1 VGTYLD
7 QILDATRAR
16 LDDEKRRRSFNDLDR
31 EVSAMPEPRDFGSA
45 IRAAGISLIAE
56 LKRASPSAGPIQMD
70 ADPLRVAE
78 AYERGGAR
86 ALSVLTEP
94 YFFHGSV
101 EDLRAARGSC
111 QLPVLRKDFM
121 LDPYQIVQSRVAE
134 ADAILLIVAA
144 LPDRGLFAEMAAVA
158 REYELSALIEVHDA
172 FELELAFKV
181 DAELVGINQRNLVTF
196 ELDRSLATRLRRFI
210 PPDVAVVAES
220 GIETRDQVEEL
231 DREGVDALLVGE
243 ALMRSDDPARAV
255 SDLLG
260 TSVD

>member
-1 VGTYLD
+1 MGTYLD

-16 LDDEKRRRSFNDLDR
+16 LDDEKRKRSFNDLDR
-31 EVSAMPEPRDFGSA
+31 EVSGMPEPRDFGGA

-70 ADPLRVAE
+70 ADPPVVAE

-94 YFFHGSV
+94 HFFHGSV

-158 REYELSALIEVHDA
+158 TEYELNALIEVHDA

-196 ELDRSLATRLRRFI
+196 EVDRGLATRLRRFI
-210 PPDVAVVAES
+210 PTDVAVVAES
-220 GIETRDQVEEL
+220 GIDTRDQVEEL
-231 DREGVDALLVGE
+231 EREGVDAVLVGE

-260 TSVD
+260 TSID